1 MRFTDEQIEAASL
14 TGSEPQRLEACAVPG
29 CGART
34 TRRAILD
41 NYTTIVPLCDK
52 HCNAEGLRGVGK
64 SDTAKQ

>member
-1 MRFTDEQIEAASL
+1 MRFTNEQIAGANL

-41 NYTTIVPLCDK
+41 NHTIIVPLCDE
-52 HCNAEGLRGVGK
+52 HRNAEGLRAVGG
-64 SDTAKQ
+64 SDTAGQ